1 MDDLEKTTSSTHIE
15 KSDGMIDDFDTVIDP
30 VLEVRLVRK
39 MDIRLLP
46 IVTLIYLFAF
56 IDRSNA
62 GNARVLGRNILKTIH
77 IYRALLMG
85 IRHGR
90 RSSAHR

>member
-62 GNARVLGRNILKTIH
+62 GNARVLGMGDDLQLTGNRFNIGL
-77 IYRALLMG
+77 
-85 IRHGR
+85 
-90 RSSAHR
+90 SAFYVT